1 MEAAELQ
8 DEDSSTAAVYRA
20 LSELPPPHRDTL
32 AFLMLHLQKVVRS
45 PPCQMDQNNLSRV
58 FGPTLVGHG
67 TPDPSPTTILRETS
81 TQPKVVVRLLSLPE
95 VYWRRV
101 LSAQKDQISVPGLA
115 QKDHISVPGSAL
127 GPEAAGRG
135 RFFEPLTSPEL
146 SSCYRNPIRGTLRG
160 GPRNPGLSNL

>member
-1 MEAAELQ
+1 
-8 DEDSSTAAVYRA
+8 
-20 LSELPPPHRDTL
+20 
-32 AFLMLHLQKVVRS
+32 
-45 PPCQMDQNNLSRV
+45 MDQNNLSRV

-101 LSAQKDQISVPGLA
+101 LSAQKDQISVPGT
-115 QKDHISVPGSAL
+115 AL

-135 RFFEPLTSPEL
+135 RFFQPLTSPEL
-146 SSCYRNPIRGTLRG
+146 SSCSRNPIRGTLRG
-160 GPRNPGLSNL
+160 EPRNPVLSNLGRTNLGRKFFDSPSAF